1 MLDARRGG
9 AWRFERDVYTQ
20 TALATWCGPAIFED
34 DADSLQEEALAFFET
49 GRGSARASACAIW
62 LAAGICSASA
72 ADPEPDHSPPPGG
85 LDPREIIQMVAI
97 TFGDNYGLVDSRS
110 VGGVPQIVDFLKG
123 KSNPPGA
130 GNRDNFD
137 GAPARVTFFN
147 TTLYMA
153 PPSQTLI
160 GGVAGQDQDRLNL
173 YAWRDAR
180 KAGHEMASLT
190 VRHLNGGAAGHG
202 EAECCRPRNW
212 TAAEWA
218 IEIGA
223 STAMLLETPG
233 TGAAIGEVRGFRAP
247 YLSVNDALFEV
258 LPIMGYTYDSSLP
271 NCFADH
277 EDASNCSW
285 PHRLDAG
292 SADLKVVSE
301 KFSGARQA
309 IPTVGPHKDLWE
321 VPVTTLV
328 VPPDEVAQQYAFRPG
343 LRQRIA
349 ARGPMRYPSIYEES
363 TGKIVGLDYTLL
375 MDAGVS
381 GEEMRAILEYNLDQH
396 LEGNRAP
403 LVFGAHAQLY
413 AFSSA
418 AANPDTPL
426 LSMRDERWKGLTDF
440 IYYALRKPEVRL
452 VGTGD
457 VIDWIERAERRER

>member
-1 MLDARRGG
+1 M
-9 AWRFERDVYTQ
+9 EYYK
-20 TALATWCGPAIFED
+20 
-34 DADSLQEEALAFFET
+34 S
-49 GRGSARASACAIW
+49 GRILARAVSAGAIW
-62 LAAGICSASA
+62 LAAGICAASA
-72 ADPEPDHSPPPGG
+72 ADAGGPASAPPGG
-85 LDPREIIQMVAI
+85 LDPRDVIQMVSI
-97 TFGDNYGLVDSRS
+97 TFGDNYGLVDTRS

-123 KSNPPGA
+123 KSNPRGD
-130 GNRDNFD
+130 GNPDNFD

-153 PPSQTLI
+153 PPSQKLV
-160 GGVAGQDQDRLNL
+160 GGVWGQDSDRLNL
-173 YAWRDAR
+173 YAWREAY

-223 STAMLLETPG
+223 STAMLLERPG
-233 TGAAIGEVRGFRAP
+233 TGASTGEVRGFRAP

-258 LPIMGYTYDSSLP
+258 LPVMGYTYDSSLP

-277 EDASNCSW
+277 ENASNCSW
-285 PHRLDAG
+285 PYRLDGG
-292 SADLKVVSE
+292 SADLKVISE
-301 KFSGARQA
+301 KFAGPQQA

-328 VPPDEVAQQYAFRPG
+328 VPPDEVAKQYDFRPG
-343 LRQRIA
+343 LRQRIS

-381 GEEMRAILEYNLDQH
+381 GDEMRAILEYNLDQH

-418 AANPDTPL
+418 SANPDTPL

-457 VIDWIERAERRER
+457 IIDWITRAEKRAGIR